1 MMTKKINIKSIL
13 LMISAVSIIGC
24 SDDFL
29 EKTPVNT
36 LSVADLTKTAEV
48 SPEILESTLKG
59 VFTMMYQQG
68 TGGSGGHNDF
78 GQKSNDIHSDILS
91 GDVAL
96 TKNTYNRYGPLANLL
111 QTVDYTITT
120 TNYPAWRYYYRLIR
134 SCNLIISSVGGND
147 APITDA
153 NRHTMGQAKG
163 LRAYAYF
170 YLAQL
175 YIEEYSETSK
185 VLPIY
190 TDSSNPSNQ
199 PQSTTKEVYDL
210 IISDLTASIS
220 LLSNYTRAQ
229 KYELNSDV
237 ARSLLAY
244 VYGSMGTSAANIKAR
259 DLAEQVIAGGYPLT
273 TSAEAVGGFNNVNTP
288 SWIWGVDITT
298 ESGKHLHSWW
308 GQMDYFSYSYLPF
321 GDIKAM
327 DDGLYAQI
335 QATDIRKTQF
345 LNSATSQFALI
356 GYNKFYHPDR
366 VPYGVSIYT
375 DADYIYLRTDEMYLL
390 SAEMNAKEGFDGAA
404 RARLKELLANRFTNA
419 ADYAYVDALSGQA
432 LQDEVYLQTRIE
444 LWGEGKSYLAMKRNK
459 ATITRGSN
467 HVFHAGAS
475 FQHNADELTLE
486 IPQSE
491 IQNNPFISLGN

>member
-1 MMTKKINIKSIL
+1 
-13 LMISAVSIIGC
+13 MISAVSIIGC

-59 VFTMMYQQG
+59 VFTMMYQPG

-96 TKNTYNRYGPLANLL
+96 SKNTYNRYGPLANLL

-273 TSAEAVGGFNNVNTP
+273 TEVEAVGGFNNVNTP

-298 ESGKHLHSWW
+298 EAGLGLASWW
-308 GQMDYFSYSYLPF
+308 GQMDYFSYSYQPF

-327 DDGLYAQI
+327 DAGLYAQI
-335 QATDIRKTQF
+335 QATDVRKGQF
-345 LNSATSQFALI
+345 HNSATSQFALAPL
-356 GYNKFYHPDR
+356 NKFYHPAR
-366 VPYGVSIYT
+366 IAYGEATLT
-375 DADYIYLRTDEMYLL
+375 DADYIYLRVDEMYLL
-390 SAEMNAKEGFDGAA
+390 SAEMNAKEGFDAA
-404 RARLKELLANRFTNA
+404 AKARLKELLAKRFTNA